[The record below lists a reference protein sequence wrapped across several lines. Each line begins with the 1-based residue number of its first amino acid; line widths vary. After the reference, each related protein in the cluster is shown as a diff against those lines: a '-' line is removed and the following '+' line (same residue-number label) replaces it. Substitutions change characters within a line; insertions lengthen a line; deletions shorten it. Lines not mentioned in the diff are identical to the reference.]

1 MILYNFASRSRPDK
15 FFKAIENINTLS
27 NTNHIIV
34 AKLDTDDRAMQD
46 RFDEVNRC
54 GAVIVW
60 GTSKN
65 KIDAINRDIPDGWD
79 ILVNMSDDMVFT
91 KDGFDLDIIDAFTE
105 IDVVPVLNNDNFF
118 DNDITVS
125 LTKKLN
131 LDQFIHFPD
140 GYTDD
145 RLCSMSII
153 GKDYYDRFG
162 YVYHPDYV
170 SLWCDNE
177 AQDVAKDLGKYK
189 FVNKNI
195 FIHNHPAWTGA
206 KPDQQLIET
215 QKYYRQDQRTYNK
228 RKACGFPKHSV
239 Y

>member
-15 FFKAIENINTLS
+15 FFKAIENINNLS
-27 NTNHIIV
+27 KTDHIIA
-34 AKLDTDDRAMQD
+34 AKLDIDDKSMQYTYQS
-46 RFDEVNRC
+46 FQLPNLKTY
-54 GAVIVW
+54 W

-91 KDGFDLDIIDAFTE
+91 KDGFDLDIIKAF
-105 IDVVPVLNNDNFF
+105 DGDY
-118 DNDITVS
+118 
-125 LTKKLN
+125 
-131 LDQFIHFPD
+131 DQFIHFPD

-170 SLWCDNE
+170 SLFSDNE
-177 AQDVAKDLGKYK
+177 AQDVAKELGKYK
-189 FVNKNI
+189 FINKDI
-195 FIHNHPAWTGA
+195 FKHKHPAWCSEIKA
-206 KPDQQLIET
+206 DAQLTHT
-215 QKYYRQDQRTYNK
+215 QKFYRQDERTYKK
-228 RKACGFPKHSV
+228 RKSCGFPKHSV

>member
-15 FFKAIENINTLS
+15 FFAAVKNIQTLS
-27 NTNHIIV
+27 KSDYIIV
-34 AKLDTDDRAMQD
+34 AKLDTDDKAMQD

-54 GAVIVW
+54 GAIIVW

-65 KIDAINRDIPDGWD
+65 KIDAINRDIPTDRWD

-91 KDGFDLDIIDAFTE
+91 KDGFDLDIIEAFNG
-105 IDVVPVLNNDNFF
+105 DY
-118 DNDITVS
+118 
-125 LTKKLN
+125 
-131 LDQFIHFPD
+131 DQFIHFPD
-140 GYTDD
+140 GFTAE

-153 GKDYYDRFG
+153 GKDYYERFG

-177 AQDVAKDLGKYK
+177 AQDVAKELGKYK
-189 FVNKNI
+189 FVNKDI
-195 FIHNHPAWTGA
+195 LKHMHPAFTGVGHD
-206 KPDQQLIET
+206 DQLRHTE
-215 QKYYRQDQRTYNK
+215 KFYRQDQRTYNK

>member
-27 NTNHIIV
+27 KTDHIIL
-34 AKLDTDDRAMQD
+34 AKLDTDDKAMQD

-54 GAVIVW
+54 GAIIVW
-60 GTSKN
+60 GHSKN

-91 KDGFDLDIIDAFTE
+91 KEGFDLDIIEAFNG
-105 IDVVPVLNNDNFF
+105 D
-118 DNDITVS
+118 
-125 LTKKLN
+125 

-140 GYTDD
+140 GFTAE

-153 GKDYYDRFG
+153 GRDYYDRFG

-195 FIHNHPAWTGA
+195 FIHDHPAWTGA

>member
-15 FFKAIENINTLS
+15 FFKAIENIHTLS
-27 NTNHIIV
+27 KTEHIIV
-34 AKLDTDDRAMQD
+34 AKLDVDDNAMQN
-46 RFDEVNRC
+46 RFEEVNRC

-60 GTSKN
+60 GNSKN
-65 KIDAINRDIPDGWD
+65 KIDAINRDIPEGWD

-91 KDGFDLDIIDAFTE
+91 KEGFDLDIIEAF
-105 IDVVPVLNNDNFF
+105 
-118 DNDITVS
+118 
-125 LTKKLN
+125 KGGY
-131 LDQFIHFPD
+131 DQFIHFPD

-177 AQDVAKDLGKYK
+177 AQDVAKELGKYK

-195 FIHNHPAWTGA
+195 FIHDHPAWTGA

-215 QKYYRQDQRTYNK
+215 QKYYRQDERTYRK
-228 RKACGFPKHSV
+228 RKDCGFPKHSV

>member
-15 FFKAIENINTLS
+15 FFNAIENINKLS
-27 NTNHIIV
+27 KTDHIIV
-34 AKLDTDDRAMQD
+34 AKLDMDDKSMQD

-65 KIDAINRDIPDGWD
+65 KIDAINRDIPVGWD

-91 KDGFDLDIIDAFTE
+91 KEGFDLDIIEAFNG
-105 IDVVPVLNNDNFF
+105 DY
-118 DNDITVS
+118 
-125 LTKKLN
+125 
-131 LDQFIHFPD
+131 DQFIHFPD

-177 AQDVAKDLGKYK
+177 SQDVAKDLGKYK
-189 FVNKNI
+189 FVNNNI

>member
-15 FFKAIENINTLS
+15 FFKAIENINKLS
-27 NTNHIIV
+27 KTDHIIA
-34 AKLDTDDRAMQD
+34 AKIDIDDPSMLLTFGS
-46 RFDEVNRC
+46 FDLPNLKVYS
-54 GAVIVW
+54 GY
-60 GTSKN
+60 SKN

-91 KDGFDLDIIDAFTE
+91 KEGFDLDIIEAFNG
-105 IDVVPVLNNDNFF
+105 DY
-118 DNDITVS
+118 
-125 LTKKLN
+125 
-131 LDQFIHFPD
+131 DQFIHFPD
-140 GYTDD
+140 GYTDN
-145 RLCSMSII
+145 RLCSMSIM

-195 FIHNHPAWTGA
+195 FIHDHPAWTGA
-206 KPDQQLIET
+206 KADQQLIDT

>member
-15 FFKAIENINTLS
+15 FFKAIENINALS
-27 NTNHIIV
+27 KTDHIIV
-34 AKLDTDDRAMQD
+34 AKLDTDDKAMQD

-54 GAVIVW
+54 GAIIIW

-91 KDGFDLDIIDAFTE
+91 KEGFDLDIIEAFNG
-105 IDVVPVLNNDNFF
+105 DY
-118 DNDITVS
+118 
-125 LTKKLN
+125 
-131 LDQFIHFPD
+131 DQFIHFPD
-140 GYTDD
+140 GFTGE

-153 GKDYYDRFG
+153 GKPYYDRFG

-170 SLWCDNE
+170 SLFCDNE
-177 AQDVAKDLGKYK
+177 AGDVAKGLGKYK
-189 FVNKNI
+189 FVKKDI
-195 FIHNHPAWTGA
+195 FKHMHPAWLGYGHD
-206 KPDQQLIET
+206 DQLRHTE
-215 QKYYRQDQRTYNK
+215 KFYRQDQRTYNK
-228 RKACGFPKHSV
+228 RKAWGFPKHSV